1 MARKTITEEL
11 KNEIIDYYLDYPK
24 TISSVAEKF
33 GLSNPTIIKI
43 LKDVPKHRKAVIKNP
58 ELREDY
64 FGVID
69 EERKAYFLG
78 LIVSDGNV
86 FVDDKHPEKRRQAS
100 ISITLDLA
108 DEYLLEIFKNEVKT
122 NTVIAKDGR
131 GCGQIALRSDK
142 MASDLEKHGVT
153 TRKSF
158 NTRMPENIPTEFLRH
173 FVRGVFDGDGS
184 ILAKKHGTRFIHS
197 LSFCGTHR
205 LMSDI
210 AEKLSDLGLLSFTP
224 KVYDYKG
231 RQLSELKIQRKDDIV
246 SVCDWMYEGATV
258 CMTRKKEKFDF
269 LKEFYGNSEVSSEI
283 AKGSETP

>member
-11 KNEIIDYYLDYPK
+11 REEIIDYYLDYPK

-43 LKDVPKHRKAVIKNP
+43 LKDVPKHKKAVIKNP

-69 EERKAYFLG
+69 EEKKAYFLG
-78 LIVSDGNV
+78 LIISDGNV
-86 FVDDKHPEKRRQAS
+86 FVDDKHPEQKRQAS

-108 DEYLLEIFKNEVKT
+108 DEYLLETFKNEVKT
-122 NTVIAKDGR
+122 NTTIAKDGR
-131 GCGQIALRSDK
+131 GCGQIAVRSDK
-142 MASDLEKHGVT
+142 MAEDLGKHGVVA
-153 TRKSF
+153 RKSF
-158 NTRMPENIPTEFLRH
+158 STRMPESIPTELLRH

-184 ILAKKHGTRFIHS
+184 MLAKKHGTRFIHS
-197 LSFCGTHR
+197 LSFCGTHK

-210 AEKLSDLGLLSFTP
+210 AEKLTDLGLLSFTP
-224 KVYDYKG
+224 KVYDYKN
-231 RQLSELKIQRKDDIV
+231 RLLSELKIQRKDDIV
-246 SVCDWMYEGATV
+246 SVGNWMYEGATV
-258 CMTRKKEKFDF
+258 YMTRKKDKFDS